1 MNPRQIVSIDPRH
14 LHLPGSRR
22 TGADPYKLQR
32 QIAKFGTST
41 SSMPPPEVYRVSDG
55 ELLLYNGVT
64 RATRVAKLLPGRLIT
79 VEILD
84 DLPMPVGSAPTLGS
98 ILP

>member
-1 MNPRQIVSIDPRH
+1 MNPRMFVDVDPRQ
-14 LHLPGSRR
+14 LHLPSTRR
-22 TGADPYKLQR
+22 SGADPYKLQR
-32 QIAKFGTST
+32 QIAMFGTST
-41 SSMPPPEVYRVSDG
+41 IGMPPPVVYRGTDG

-84 DLPMPVGSAPTLGS
+84 DLPHRFAQVPTLGS